1 MMPDLIEDTDNFDS
15 NREKL
20 KRNVLISNDSR
31 EDRASTAATA
41 TITPGFQSLFV
52 D

>member
-1 MMPDLIEDTDNFDS
+1 MIPELIDDNDNFDS

-20 KRNVLISNDSR
+20 AKKVLISNDSR
-31 EDRASTAATA
+31 ENR
-41 TITPGFQSLFV
+41 TPTGFQSLFV